1 MPNRKNRK
9 GQASAKAK
17 AFADAR
23 NVEALEIAL
32 TFVEQMYNGSK
43 AIAIH
48 NIDLLVRHLSAYWP
62 PAMLMGHS
70 TDHLS
75 LAVRVLQQIKDCLN
89 LVDGPLAVRATGAYE
104 QLWHCKLQ
112 DECVGQRQFLRDVGF
127 DKMFTTCVQSIQD
140 AIGTAMI
147 REPGAF
153 QQVVDNDGFSNNTRS
168 KLRHSYF
175 IMKRQLFA
183 VGQHIEKLGQ
193 ENDAEHGPI
202 RPPSP

>member
-1 MPNRKNRK
+1 MPNGKKSKATPN
-9 GQASAKAK
+9 AKAL
-17 AFADAR
+17 AEAR
-23 NVEALEIAL
+23 NSEALEIAL
-32 TFVEQMYNGSK
+32 SFIDQMYNGLK
-43 AIAIH
+43 VIAIH
-48 NIDLLVRHLSAYWP
+48 NIELLVLHLSAYWP

-70 TDHLS
+70 PDH
-75 LAVRVLQQIKDCLN
+75 VTWVVEVVEQIKDCLN

-112 DECVGQRQFLRDVGF
+112 DECVGHRQFLRDVGF

-202 RPPSP
+202 RPPTP